1 MTWANLN
8 ALVALPEIFLLC
20 AVSLILL
27 IDLWLKDSQRNVS
40 YGLTLVSILIS
51 GGLASQAFFM
61 PIQYA
66 FTQMFVSDALAS
78 GLKVGI
84 ALTVLL
90 QLIYGRSYMIARG
103 LFRGEFFTLTLFALL
118 GMMVMVSAN
127 HLLTLYMGL
136 ELLSLSLYAL
146 IALHRDSL
154 PATEAAM
161 KYFVLGALASGL
173 LLYGMSMLYGA
184 TGSLSIKEIAQA
196 FLLQKANVLL
206 MILGLVFVVTG
217 LGFKLGVVPFHM
229 WMPDVYQGSPTV
241 ITQLIGSATKLAA
254 FAIMIR
260 LLVQGLPNLMVDWQG
275 MLLILSM
282 LSLIIGN
289 VAAIAQTNIKRMFAY
304 STIAQMGFVLM
315 GVLTGTSAGY
325 AAAMYYVTTYVFT
338 ASAGFGMIMLLARE
352 GFEAENIEDFRGLAK
367 SHPWYALMMS
377 FVMFSM
383 AGIPVFV
390 GFFAKLAVLK
400 VVVNLGLIWLAVV
413 AVMCSLIGAFYYLR
427 VVKVMF
433 FEEATQVMQPL
444 AMDRPATMILS
455 VNAGLLLILGLLPDS
470 LMVYMQQAITLSLIA

>member
-1 MTWANLN
+1 MTWASLN

-40 YGLTLVSILIS
+40 YGLTLLSVLIT

-66 FTQMFVSDALAS
+66 FSQMFISDALAS
-78 GLKVGI
+78 SLKVGI
-84 ALTVLL
+84 ALTVFI
-90 QLIYGRSYMIARG
+90 QLIYGRSYMVSRG

-118 GMMVMVSAN
+118 GMMVMVSAS

-146 IALHRDSL
+146 IALQRESL

-161 KYFVLGALASGL
+161 KYFILGALASGL

-184 TGSLSIKEIAQA
+184 TGSLSLQGIAQA
-196 FLLQKANVLL
+196 FVLQKANVLL
-206 MILGLVFVVTG
+206 MILGLVFVITG

-229 WMPDVYQGSPTV
+229 WVPDVYQGSPTV

-254 FAIMIR
+254 FAMMIR
-260 LLVQGLPNLMVDWQG
+260 LLVQGLPNLIVDWQG
-275 MLLILSM
+275 MLIILAILS
-282 LSLIIGN
+282 LVIGN

-304 STIAQMGFVLM
+304 STIAQMGFVVM
-315 GVLTGTSAGY
+315 GVLTGTYTGY
-325 AAAMYYVTTYVFT
+325 AAAMYYIVTYVLT
-338 ASAGFGMIMLLARE
+338 ASAGFGMIMLLARD

-367 SHPWYALMMS
+367 NHPWYAWMML

-383 AGIPVFV
+383 AGVPVFV

-400 VVVNLGLIWLAVV
+400 AVINLGFIWLAVV

-433 FEEATQVMQPL
+433 FEEATQAPQPL
-444 AMDRPATMILS
+444 TMDKPGTIVLS
-455 VNAGLLLILGLLPDS
+455 MNAGLLLMLGLLPNG
-470 LMVYMQQAITLSLIA
+470 LMVYMQQAVALSLIS